1 MHQLHEVLLLSF
13 PFQAFAVLSAFE
25 EAGLGFGSEAGK
37 KLTFKD
43 MQCENL
49 SNFLFIKVYSGM
61 WIFKVFKRCSYKT
74 SLFTFRFLWGYFF
87 HMAQY
92 VDHKADKTIWQ
103 EYSSILCLF
112 CKYIITLTLSN
123 SATTSKAYIC
133 P

>member
-25 EAGLGFGSEAGK
+25 EAGLGFSSEAGK

-43 MQCENL
+43 TQCENL

-74 SLFTFRFLWGYFF
+74 SLFTFRFLWGIFSTWLSMWTIKQIRLFGKNIHQYYAFF
-87 HMAQY
+87 
-92 VDHKADKTIWQ
+92 VSTL
-103 EYSSILCLF
+103 ILS
-112 CKYIITLTLSN
+112 Y
-123 SATTSKAYIC
+123 
-133 P
+133 